1 VSRENGTKLITSNKK
16 ARRDYHILETFEAG
30 LVLVGTEVKSLRDG
44 KASLAE
50 AYARLRDDELYLVGA
65 HIPEYTHGNRQNHD
79 PTRARKLLLHRREI
93 DRLRDKIEEKGLTLI
108 PLRLYWKGGRA
119 KIEIA
124 LGRGKKDYDRRQDVA
139 KREAQREMDRAMARR
154 GRGED

>member
-93 DRLRDKIEEKGLTLI
+93 DRLRGKIEEKGLTLI